1 MAELFWSVDLGWL
14 ATHKENKALF
24 WISARLPAWSS
35 DAVLR
40 VFPPLKRCTYARG
53 FRLHDEGVF
62 WYKACELF
70 NEVKMKYMLKKDG
83 DEVDGAMSCEVF
95 AACYVSISAD
105 SSVVRV

>member
-1 MAELFWSVDLGWL
+1 LKIISFFLFQQAQLSS
-14 ATHKENKALF
+14 KAHNVGGM
-24 WISARLPAWSS
+24 SS
-35 DAVLR
+35 IMLRRRAGCFVIFAIFDVLR

-70 NEVKMKYMLKKDG
+70 NEVKVKYMLKKDG

-95 AACYVSISAD
+95 VACY
-105 SSVVRV
+105 